1 MMARVTTRM
10 FTTPGRT
17 RARKAAGA
25 AVLLGSWLFLTS
37 TSIAQPQRS
46 TVALELWAKGQP
58 AFGVYAPRPYT
69 IETAA
74 KLAANPLYDFVF
86 LNLEGAYDAAAV
98 KATAEGLRGAGAVS
112 RKTLLV
118 RIPSIQTA
126 GAAATRTRV
135 QEVLALGGD
144 GVVVPHVRSAA
155 EAKDEV
161 GFFRDAKA
169 SVWSPANPN
178 GETIAMLMIEDP
190 GALAEAKAIAD
201 VAGYSILACGIGSLR
216 GALGGDAAAA
226 EAGTQAVLA
235 ESKRAKLVNMLTA
248 NAQDVEKRLK
258 DGFLALL
265 FQGQAADE
273 GIKIGR
279 AAVNR

>member
-1 MMARVTTRM
+1 M
-10 FTTPGRT
+10 TPVVRAT
-17 RARKAAGA
+17 RA
-25 AVLLGSWLFLTS
+25 
-37 TSIAQPQRS
+37 
-46 TVALELWAKGQP
+46 TVAVDLWAKGQP

-69 IETAA
+69 IETAE
-74 KLAANPLYDFVF
+74 KLAGNPLYDFIF
-86 LNLEGAYDAAAV
+86 LNLESAYDAAAV
-98 KATAEGLRGAGAVS
+98 KAIAQGLRGSPAAG

-118 RIPSIQTA
+118 RIPSIDRA
-126 GAAATRTRV
+126 GAADTRSRV

-144 GVVVPHVRSAA
+144 GVVIPHVRNVA
-155 EAKDEV
+155 EAKEAV

-169 SVWSPANPN
+169 NVWSPANPS

-190 GALAEAKAIAD
+190 GALAPGQGD
-201 VAGYSILACGIGSLR
+201 RRRRGLQHPCLR
-216 GALGGDAAAA
+216 NRQPALRARRRRGAA

-265 FQGQAADE
+265 FSGS
-273 GIKIGR
+273 GGR
-279 AAVNR
+279 

>member
-1 MMARVTTRM
+1 
-10 FTTPGRT
+10 
-17 RARKAAGA
+17 
-25 AVLLGSWLFLTS
+25 
-37 TSIAQPQRS
+37 
-46 TVALELWAKGQP
+46 
-58 AFGVYAPRPYT
+58 
-69 IETAA
+69 
-74 KLAANPLYDFVF
+74 
-86 LNLEGAYDAAAV
+86 
-98 KATAEGLRGAGAVS
+98 
-112 RKTLLV
+112 V

-144 GVVVPHVRSAA
+144 GVVLPHVRSAA
-155 EAKDEV
+155 EAKEAV
-161 GFFRDAKA
+161 SFFRDAKA
-169 SVWSPANPN
+169 NVWSPANPN

-201 VAGYSILACGIGSLR
+201 VGGYSLLACGIGSLR

-235 ESKRAKLVNMLTA
+235 ESTRAKLVNMLTA

-273 GIKIGR
+273 GIKVGR
-279 AAVNR
+279 AAVKR